1 VWQAGPS
8 SATRNTAAFWE
19 GLFLVKYVKNAI
31 SVGVK
36 FATQRGVLQTREG
49 AVAYEAGDALMTG
62 ATGEHWAIQR
72 ARFEAT
78 YKPLPPT
85 ALGEEGQYLKTP
97 RPVSGRQALEDE
109 TIALNEGRGVLQAQK
124 GDWILTTEDGRQ
136 WVVAD
141 DIFRVTYSIL
151 ERR

>member
-1 VWQAGPS
+1 M
-8 SATRNTAAFWE
+8 
-19 GLFLVKYVKNAI
+19 KYVKNAI

-49 AVAYEAGDALMTG
+49 PVGYEAGDALMNG
-62 ATGEHWAIQR
+62 AKGEHWAIQR

-85 ALGEEGQYLKTP
+85 AMGEEGQYLKMP
-97 RPVSGRQALEDE
+97 LPVSARQVLADE
-109 TIALNEGRGVLQAQK
+109 TIALSEARGVLQAQK

-136 WVVAD
+136 WVVAN
-141 DIFRVTYSIL
+141 DIFRVTYSVL
-151 ERR
+151 ESR